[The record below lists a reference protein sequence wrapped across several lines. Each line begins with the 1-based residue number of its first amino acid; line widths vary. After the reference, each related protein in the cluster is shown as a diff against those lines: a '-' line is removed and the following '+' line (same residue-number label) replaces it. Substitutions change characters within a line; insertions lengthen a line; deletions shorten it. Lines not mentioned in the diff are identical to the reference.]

1 MCGILA
7 VKSRIPLP
15 ASQHRAA
22 LDILKQRGPDFV
34 VQKQVGTVFIAQTVL
49 HITGTAK
56 FYSRDIPDGFAYNG
70 EIYDHKWFGPGDN
83 DIELAYSTARSRPD
97 KFQYFEG
104 PWAWAYT
111 INDTLIYASD
121 TQGERCLYH
130 YQDDD
135 ILIVSSEVAAILTY
149 IKPQHQSVPYRNKSW
164 TMIEETPWQGVRRC
178 RPGVLYRN
186 GNKDRIIDSI
196 WNWIKPQPLTNEQIW
211 DKFQQVIDRWHRT
224 IAPSEPATLSY
235 SGGLDSNIIMNNLR
249 GMELLSVNTVGKDY
263 IVEQA
268 TKFLNTEEQQRF
280 KQIDVD
286 PQQWA
291 QHYRDMIVRTQ
302 MPAQSWSHV
311 GRWLIAKHAV
321 NRIIFTGLAAD
332 ELFGGYDCYRQIE
345 YTTDHSTSPYS
356 SDDHDSI
363 WDQCLN
369 AYNGDPRQ
377 ATLLMDYWYQIVG
390 VDAPGADRLGGCWG
404 KETRNPFMLKSVME
418 FALNLPWDAKVGK
431 HGKLPIRKE
440 FLRRW
445 PERLIFTKQGF
456 AGHANDSLPWLGID
470 INSSGNRHRDWQT
483 IAQQTFYSYTNAQS
497 TG

>member
-15 ASQHRAA
+15 TSQHQAA
-22 LDILKQRGPDFV
+22 LDILKRRGPDLV
-34 VQKQVGTVFIAQTVL
+34 TQKQVGTVFIAQTVL
-49 HITGTAK
+49 HITGTAD
-56 FYSRDIPDGFAYNG
+56 FYHKEIPDGFSYNG
-70 EIYDHKWFGPGDN
+70 EIYDHKWFGSKNN
-83 DIELAYSTARSRPD
+83 DVELAYSTAKQRPD
-97 KFQYFEG
+97 KFRYFEG

-111 INDTLIYASD
+111 VNDTLIYASD
-121 TQGERCLYH
+121 PQGEKCLYQ

-135 ILIVSSEVAAILTY
+135 ILIVCSEVAPILTY
-149 IKPQHQSVPYRNKSW
+149 IQPEHQSIPYINKSW
-164 TMIEETPWQGVRRC
+164 TMIEQTPWRGITRC

-186 GNKDRIIDSI
+186 GEKDSVIDSI
-196 WNWIKPQPLTNEQIW
+196 WDWIKPNTTNTQ
-211 DKFQQVIDRWHRT
+211 DKFEELVDRWHRT
-224 IAPSEPATLSY
+224 IEPEEPATLSY

-249 GMELLSVNTVGKDY
+249 GMELLSINTVGKDY

-268 TKFLNTEEQQRF
+268 QRFLNPAEAANFR
-280 KQIDVD
+280 QIEIN
-286 PQQWA
+286 PEQWA
-291 QHYRDMIVRTQ
+291 QHYQDMIKQTR

-311 GRWLIAKHAV
+311 GRWLVAKHAS

-345 YTTDHSTSPYS
+345 YTVDRCTSPYS
-356 SDDHDSI
+356 SEDHDGI

-377 ATLLMDYWYQIVG
+377 ATLLMDYWYQVVG

-418 FALNLPWDAKVGK
+418 FALNLPWEAKVGQ
-431 HGKLPIRKE
+431 HGKLPVRQE

-445 PERLIFTKQGF
+445 PEELIFTKQGF
-456 AGHANDSLPWLGID
+456 AGHANDSLPWLGVTVD
-470 INSSGNRHRDWQT
+470 VSGNRHQDWQA
-483 IAQQTFYSYTNAQS
+483 IAQQTFYDYTKDHS
-497 TG
+497 MS